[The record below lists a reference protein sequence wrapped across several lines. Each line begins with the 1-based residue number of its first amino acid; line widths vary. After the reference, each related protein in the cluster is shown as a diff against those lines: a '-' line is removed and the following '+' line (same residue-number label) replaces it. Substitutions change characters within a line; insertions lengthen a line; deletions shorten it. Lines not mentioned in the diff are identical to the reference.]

1 MFRAIAISVAVCVVL
16 SSFAVTKAYTEGKD
30 TGVRETALAWQ
41 REKLDM
47 QSAYVTE
54 LEAARSREKEL
65 HRQAD
70 VLRQEHRNA
79 LNNLRTRHAAAIASL
94 QQRPE
99 KRASEASPASCI
111 DSSSGVGSTGKELAR
126 PDAEFLVWYATEVE
140 KLQQAYNECRHKYNA
155 LRKNP

>member
-1 MFRAIAISVAVCVVL
+1 MFRSIAVSVAVCAVL
-16 SSFAVTKAYTEGKD
+16 SSFAVVKAYTEGKD
-30 TGVRETALAWQ
+30 TGVKETTLAWQ

-47 QSAYVTE
+47 QSSYFTE
-54 LEAARSREKEL
+54 LEEARAREKEL
-65 HRQAD
+65 HRHAD

-79 LNNLRTRHAAAIASL
+79 LNNLRSRHAAAIASL

-99 KRASEASPASCI
+99 KRVSETSSATCV
-111 DSSSGVGSTGKELAR
+111 DSSPGVGSTGKELAR

-155 LRKNP
+155 LRKTP